1 MGFSETKFTWE
12 RGGVKE
18 RLDRALCNAQ
28 WRLKYE
34 EDNPTS
40 SQSIDFIHCQGISFK
55 FLFCFPSRQANE
67 QPNEGTKPELAIF

>member
-1 MGFSETKFTWE
+1 MTPIKRRGRRNFGVYCRKFAQWIHDCGLIDMGFSETKFTWE

-34 EDNPTS
+34 EASVLHLP
-40 SQSIDFIHCQGISFK
+40 
-55 FLFCFPSRQANE
+55 
-67 QPNEGTKPELAIF
+67 